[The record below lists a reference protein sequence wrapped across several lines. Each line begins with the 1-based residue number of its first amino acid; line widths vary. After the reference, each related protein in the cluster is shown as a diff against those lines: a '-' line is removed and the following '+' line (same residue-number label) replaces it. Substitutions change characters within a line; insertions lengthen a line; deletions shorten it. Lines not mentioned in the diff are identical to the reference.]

1 MGPLSTYNIH
11 GVQNEKGEVEMV
23 RSFCFAPLSVLFCLC
38 GGCTNSTTA
47 SIPAVTPFDAAS
59 YSGVWYEIARMPHW
73 FERGMS
79 NVKAVYTLEKDGTIK
94 VVNSGIRSGRHKSV
108 NGKAWFTVRP
118 DVGEL
123 RVSFQYPFSGIYKV
137 IWIDNAYSVAVV
149 TGGDYSYLWILAR
162 KPQISENELE
172 KLLQWI
178 TALGYETDQLIFT
191 GQK

>member
-1 MGPLSTYNIH
+1 MYRIFLFVSIG
-11 GVQNEKGEVEMV
+11 
-23 RSFCFAPLSVLFCLC
+23 VLFCLC
-38 GGCTNSTTA
+38 CGCTNSTTA
-47 SIPAVTPFDAAS
+47 GIPAVTPFDAAS
-59 YSGVWYEIARMPHW
+59 YAGVWYEIARMPHW
-73 FERGMS
+73 FEWRLT
-79 NVKAVYTLEKDGTIK
+79 NVKAVYTPQKDGTIK
-94 VVNSGIRSGRHKSV
+94 VVNSGMRFGRQKSV
-108 NGKAWFTVRP
+108 TGKAWFTVRP

-149 TGGDYSYLWILAR
+149 TGGNYSYLWILAR

-178 TALGYETDQLIFT
+178 TALGYETDQLVFT